1 MEELLKKR
9 EEELKNF
16 KFDNIS
22 LELMLE
28 ERKEKESFLQNN
40 YKPNVRDSYNADE
53 FANEPSLRTIYSV
66 EYKNEEYEINRKL
79 VYETIPPIYK
89 FDGKFTKPIPIEY
102 VVANHEGKMS
112 LPSEIIVTIKTPNKT
127 ANFYFSNIGT
137 IMENTSD
144 NIPTQLVDDFNS
156 VMYFHF
162 QDEHSNSLIF
172 EYYTTRRE
180 LVFKSGSIRITDPE
194 IYRNCE

>member
-1 MEELLKKR
+1 MEEILKKR
-9 EEELKNF
+9 EEELKNL

-40 YKPNVRDSYNADE
+40 YKPDVRESYNADE
-53 FANEPSLRTIYSV
+53 FANEPSLRIIYSV
-66 EYKNEEYEINRKL
+66 EYKNKEYEINRKF
-79 VYETIPPIYK
+79 VYETMPPIYM
-89 FDGKFTKPIPIEY
+89 FDGRFTKPIPIEY
-102 VVANHEGKMS
+102 VVANHENKMS
-112 LPSEIIVTIKTPNKT
+112 LPSEIIVTIKTPNKM
-127 ANFYFSNIGT
+127 AKFYFSNIGT
-137 IMENTSD
+137 IMENTSND
-144 NIPTQLVDDFNS
+144 IPTQLVDDFDS

-162 QDEHSNSLIF
+162 QDENSNSIIF

-194 IYRNCE
+194 IYQNY